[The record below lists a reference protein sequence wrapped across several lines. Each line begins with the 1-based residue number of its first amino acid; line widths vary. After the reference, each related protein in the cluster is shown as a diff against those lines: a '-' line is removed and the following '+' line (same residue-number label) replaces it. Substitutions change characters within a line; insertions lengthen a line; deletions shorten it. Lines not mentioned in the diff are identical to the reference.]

1 MKRILSKYGAYTNHF
16 AALSEDSTVK
26 SIDQAKMRGYYQKW
40 IDGKYVLGCALFIDL
55 LAPCAILSK
64 LMQNDD
70 LDILAALTGLLKSV
84 KDFDK
89 LKSTPWPTFA
99 ATVGKCT
106 LENGYTVDP
115 RISEPRSTEDPDYP
129 KTI

>member
-1 MKRILSKYGAYTNHF
+1 MPAIGGHIIDDLRGCLSFDYNGRRPVRASGSRWISHKWNAMKRILSKYGAYTNHL

-40 IDGKYVLGCALFIDL
+40 IDGKYVLECALFIDL

-84 KDFDK
+84 KDF
-89 LKSTPWPTFA
+89 
-99 ATVGKCT
+99 
-106 LENGYTVDP
+106 E
-115 RISEPRSTEDPDYP
+115 
-129 KTI
+129 